1 MKKTLLFTTSIL
13 IGLLL
18 LTYPEI
24 TKGTVNGSPG
34 GKTNS
39 PIDGSNCTGCHNATL
54 NNGQGSVVITSNM
67 PNNEYIPGQTYTVTV
82 TASHPSFSTYGFELT
97 AENGSSKAGNFI
109 ITNASETKL
118 INGNNA
124 VTHKMSGTL
133 GGTWEVDWTAPG
145 FASSFGTVD
154 FYVCAITAN
163 GDGDNSGDQVYT
175 NVYTATEQ
183 QVTTSW
189 DCDGQGNCSDPG
201 TGNGQYLTQAAC
213 LSACNVTSI
222 QEKEQYFSVFY
233 SDGKINIDATNTIE
247 FITIYNING
256 QLVKSINS
264 DSKIISTSNLSDGI
278 YIIELSDVL
287 NNKSTTKVN
296 IY

>member
-39 PIDGSNCTGCHNATL
+39 PVDGSNCTGCHNATL

-67 PNNEYIPGQTYTVTV
+67 PNNEYVPGQTYTITV
-82 TASHPSFSTYGFELT
+82 TASHPSFTTYGFELT

-109 ITNASETKL
+109 ITNSSETKL
-118 INGNNA
+118 VNGNNA

-133 GGTWEVDWTAPG
+133 GGTWEVDWTAPSG
-145 FASSFGTVD
+145 FFSAVD

-163 GDGDNSGDQVYT
+163 GDGGNSGDQVYT
-175 NVYTATEQ
+175 NVY
-183 QVTTSW
+183 
-189 DCDGQGNCSDPG
+189 
-201 TGNGQYLTQAAC
+201 
-213 LSACNVTSI
+213 NVTESTPTAI
-222 QEKEQYFSVFY
+222 HENKQLFSVFY

-247 FITIYNING
+247 LINIYNING

-264 DSKIISTSNLSDGI
+264 DSKIISTSDLSEGI
-278 YIIELSDVL
+278 YIVELSDVL

>member
-67 PNNEYIPGQTYTVTV
+67 PNNEYVPGQTYTVTV

-97 AENGSSKAGNFI
+97 AENGSSKSGNFI

-175 NVYTATEQ
+175 NVYTVTESSPTAIHENKQ
-183 QVTTSW
+183 
-189 DCDGQGNCSDPG
+189 
-201 TGNGQYLTQAAC
+201 L
-213 LSACNVTSI
+213 
-222 QEKEQYFSVFY
+222 FSVFY

-256 QLVKSINS
+256 QIVKSINS

-278 YIIELSDVL
+278 YIIELSDIF
-287 NNKSTTKVN
+287 NNTSTTKVN

>member
-1 MKKTLLFTTSIL
+1 MKKTLLFTISIL

-54 NNGQGSVVITSNM
+54 NNGQGSVVITSDM
-67 PNNEYIPGQTYTVTV
+67 PNNEYVQGQTYTITI
-82 TASHPSFSTYGFELT
+82 TASHPSFSIYGFELT

-109 ITNASETKL
+109 ITNSSETKL
-118 INGNNA
+118 VNGNNA

-133 GGTWEVDWTAPG
+133 GGTWEVDWTAP
-145 FASSFGTVD
+145 SSFFSTVD

-163 GDGDNSGDQVYT
+163 GDGGNSGDQVYT
-175 NVYTATEQ
+175 NVYTVTE
-183 QVTTSW
+183 S
-189 DCDGQGNCSDPG
+189 SP
-201 TGNGQYLTQAAC
+201 
-213 LSACNVTSI
+213 TSI
-222 QEKEQYFSVFY
+222 HENKQLFSVFY
-233 SDGKINIDATNTIE
+233 SDGKINIDATNRIE
-247 FITIYNING
+247 LINIYNING

-264 DSKIISTSNLSDGI
+264 DSKIISTSDLSEGI
-278 YIIELSDVL
+278 YIVQLSDDL
-287 NNKSTTKVN
+287 NNKSTTK
-296 IY
+296 IKI

>member
-39 PIDGSNCTGCHNATL
+39 PVDGSNCTGCHNATL

-67 PNNEYIPGQTYTVTV
+67 PNNEYVPGQTYTITV

-109 ITNASETKL
+109 ITNSSETKL
-118 INGNNA
+118 VNGNNA

-133 GGTWEVDWTAPG
+133 GGTWEVDWIAPAQ
-145 FASSFGTVD
+145 FTTVD

-175 NVYTATEQ
+175 NVYTVTESSPTAIHENKQ
-183 QVTTSW
+183 
-189 DCDGQGNCSDPG
+189 
-201 TGNGQYLTQAAC
+201 L
-213 LSACNVTSI
+213 
-222 QEKEQYFSVFY
+222 FSVFY

-256 QLVKSINS
+256 QLVKAINS
-264 DSKIISTSNLSDGI
+264 DSKIISTSDLSEGI
-278 YIIELSDVL
+278 YIVELSDVL